1 MNYKEKYENAL
12 EGIQEILSS
21 GQDSIKMSRLKLRLQ
36 GIFPELAESE
46 DEKIRKGIIRCVK
59 GSMPDNDFRKK
70 YLAWLEKQGEKECV
84 LKSSK
89 DKDVHKF
96 MKYIEKQAKAYE
108 FNLPNR
114 SYDIYAFAKDIL
126 TWLEKQK
133 PTISWHKVEPKEYVL
148 EKSLILKKNG
158 EIDVVQDTILSVTD
172 AEYVIPFS
180 LLKNLPKSDSQ
191 EKNLINDTDE
201 EIVKVVE
208 NTSILDMVEPKF
220 KVGDCIKFKE
230 LDIFLDVIDIE
241 NDRYKVE
248 LFNGRRWYYHIEF
261 IDKLCNLWSINDAKD
276 GDVFVA
282 SDKSI
287 FIFKEAIGSVCK
299 HYIALAVDG
308 TLLVNDNLKG
318 SWETVSGVKPA
329 TKEQRDLLFSKMKE
343 AGYEWDA
350 EKKKLGKRV
359 IDEGKAEMDYCFTKM
374 MNDEQVSSVWSE
386 DDEIEFNHILKTLT
400 SVAKEQEI
408 KGYNNLTSSIN
419 WLKSLKDRVQP
430 QPKQEWSEKDEEII
444 SFLNALCIDAQNP
457 NNCASYSMYY
467 KEVEKAK
474 DWLKSLNPNKK
485 PVAKKE
491 PKFKVGDW
499 IVCEVTGSVYQIKNC
514 IENLSNHKY
523 GYDLTNGCYIGCDE
537 ANHYHLWTIQD
548 AKDGDVLATED
559 KNFTTPFVA
568 IYKSLGDTVYDNITF
583 DSHCFIGFNGNFYEG
598 EDGHAIEDAHPATKE
613 QCDLLFQ
620 KMHEAGYE
628 WYADKKELLDY
639 KLLINESEVLQNEI
653 NWLKSLKPQ
662 NRWKPSDEQ
671 MRSLSNA
678 INVLHDLRENTD
690 YGFLVSL
697 YNDLKTLKEAGYE
710 WDAENKKLKKEEVD
724 NLHNYLYGEQNPAWS
739 EDDISN
745 IDHLLNALCG
755 VTELKQLQIDKLII
769 WLKSLKGRVQ
779 PNQWKPSDE
788 QLKYVREQSERND
801 YTGYVMTNLYY
812 DLKKLKEE

>member
-70 YLAWLEKQGEKECV
+70 YLDWLEKQGEKECV

-148 EKSLILKKNG
+148 EKSLILKENG

-220 KVGDCIKFKE
+220 KVGDW
-230 LDIFLDVIDIE
+230 V
-241 NDRYKVE
+241 
-248 LFNGRRWYYHIEF
+248 
-261 IDKLCNLWSINDAKD
+261 
-276 GDVFVA
+276 
-282 SDKSI
+282 
-287 FIFKEAIGSVCK
+287 
-299 HYIALAVDG
+299 VDSQG
-308 TLLVNDNLKG
+308 
-318 SWETVSGVKPA
+318 
-329 TKEQRDLLFSKMKE
+329 
-343 AGYEWDA
+343 
-350 EKKKLGKRV
+350 
-359 IDEGKAEMDYCFTKM
+359 
-374 MNDEQVSSVWSE
+374 
-386 DDEIEFNHILKTLT
+386 LT
-400 SVAKEQEI
+400 
-408 KGYNNLTSSIN
+408 
-419 WLKSLKDRVQP
+419 
-430 QPKQEWSEKDEEII
+430 
-444 SFLNALCIDAQNP
+444 
-457 NNCASYSMYY
+457 
-467 KEVEKAK
+467 
-474 DWLKSLNPNKK
+474 
-485 PVAKKE
+485 
-491 PKFKVGDW
+491 
-499 IVCEVTGSVYQIKNC
+499 YQIERVV
-514 IENLSNHKY
+514 ENVTTHTF
-523 GYDLTNGCYIGCDE
+523 GYDIVGGGYFNDDNEG
-537 ANHYHLWTIQD
+537 AHLWTIQD

-568 IYKSLGDTVYDNITF
+568 IYKSLGDTVKGLRDNLTF
-583 DSHCFIGFNGNFYEG
+583 NSHCFIGFNGNFYEG

-620 KMHEAGYE
+620 KMREAGYE
-628 WYADKKELLDY
+628 WDTDKKELLDY

-653 NWLKSLKPQ
+653 NWLKSLKLQ
-662 NRWKPSDEQ
+662 NHWKPSDEQ

-710 WDAENKKLKKEEVD
+710 WDVENKKLKKEEVD
-724 NLHNYLYGEQNPAWS
+724 NLHNYLYGEQKPTWG

-779 PNQWKPSDE
+779 PNQWKPSEE
-788 QLKYVREQSERND
+788 QMEALNVAMDRND
-801 YTGYVMTNLYY
+801 KIGFILGDLYHNLEG
-812 DLKKLKEE
+812 LKEK